1 MKKIISFVA
10 PFKELMLTFL
20 IVGFLGFNVSASH
33 FAAADMHVDFIGTG
47 PTDYTYRITLNLYKA
62 CEPGNAHLP
71 GALIWNPTT
80 LTYDTLARPD
90 LDWRSLSGC
99 GPSGSGVMTIIARD
113 TLDQLCDE
121 FKPQNSCR
129 QPASTFYPAF
139 VRHTFTRVVTLAQ
152 PCTDWVFSWEEC
164 CRNGGILNYQPNT
177 LYIDAMINNSKKAEV
192 NTPRYLIAP
201 IPYFCN
207 RSLAFFPNGPND
219 PDLDSMVSVNLR
231 PRDAGGTDLAY
242 NTTAYPYSLTDPI
255 RSDPAVPYTMDPSTG
270 TTVFKPT
277 NVGKYVLAFKTF
289 DYDKITGELMGYTSR
304 DVQVSVLGCSAPPP
318 TNDIW
323 ATAQVGCYHDT
334 VVNTVFACPGT
345 FMRFD
350 VGSTSNSGINAI
362 FAKWDVS
369 KLPGATYTTIGDGTV
384 RAVGTLSWTPGKTDV
399 GDHVISLRFVDST
412 CSNGQPLITETFYV
426 VKITVLPYV
435 EAGKDGVYCIPGG
448 AAWQMQTVSKAGMA
462 YKWTSLFGSPTS
474 PAPFMDNDTLERPS
488 VRPNVYT
495 GYQVQGSIYRGP
507 YRCSTRDSVDV
518 RIGVPLITI
527 DAGTEQTVCAN
538 KPISLKGSISP
549 LSELDFLSWSPANT
563 LDDST
568 KLNAISTPYI
578 STYFVLYAQ
587 DKNGCGYS
595 DTTRIIVD
603 GFQPL
608 IAPFASRDTV
618 CPEGSTQLF
627 ANVSQQQCGI
637 AQSSCSGG
645 VPTDKIIGTG
655 TISSTSPTPFF
666 HTAASAGERMQ
677 ILYRRDELLDA
688 GIKPGFIN
696 SISFNLPSKNSSDS
710 FYKFTIKMACTPDA
724 SLSGSSMTSYSG
736 VVDVFP
742 AQKIFTTSGW
752 NNFVFP
758 NAYYW
763 DGSSNLM
770 VEVCWSKMSGT
781 FGGTP
786 DPVYASNTS
795 FTSVKYIPSYSL
807 PLPVIGE
814 GCVLDV
820 GTPLLASTR
829 PNTRFNV
836 CVTPSLFKYSWTPT
850 SYLNQ
855 PDSANTNVDGI
866 KTDINYNVRVTA
878 TSNPNCFSDA
888 QVPITVDRSNSVTA
902 LPISPVIHCRPGYF
916 YDLDA
921 VGNGLKPLRNI
932 PCGITD
938 LLTCGSLTNQVV
950 ANPST
955 GSLIAEPLNHPF
967 NGNYTTAHT
976 QFIIPKEALRNGN
989 ITSGTIRSIA
999 FNAVSASSM
1008 DFTNLKIGMKCT
1020 DSKQFTAT
1028 LPVFETGIIP
1038 VYSSTNETINAGYGT
1053 TFTLT
1058 QAYNWDTTKNLLIDI
1073 CYAQAVAGTG
1083 PTINM
1088 YTTPGFNLM
1097 ARSHQTSGDVCSNP
1111 STEIGPTSFELLPNF
1126 QIGFCSAGDTDFTYL
1141 WTPGDYFEDSLMKE
1155 PLVYIGE
1162 DTKLFVSTRGRNG
1175 CLVKDSIMIVVPK
1188 NTRFITQDTIVC
1200 QNESIQL
1207 RSYNGTKTRWYESTE
1222 NNKYDVAKSLNCDT
1236 CERVIAKPSQNTT
1249 YYSAVTD
1256 ANGCIDTF
1264 RTILTVKPLPP
1275 VKITNKD
1282 TVIKYGKSVVLNVF
1296 GGTQYYWTPLAGL
1309 SNPNNVSPTASPLVT
1324 TTYRVVGV
1332 GMNGCRG
1339 EDTIKVTVDYKS
1351 PISVPSAFTPNGD
1364 GKNDKFR
1371 LMGVTFQTLTEFRV
1385 YNRWGQEVF
1394 STQDINDGWDG
1405 THNGKILDMGVY
1417 SYIIR
1422 VGYPDGAAET
1432 IKGDVT
1438 LIR

>member
-1 MKKIISFVA
+1 MIKLLNYFAPLKVVILSAFFV
-10 PFKELMLTFL
+10 
-20 IVGFLGFNVSASH
+20 FLGLSSQASH
-33 FAAADMHVDFIGTG
+33 YAAADMHIDYVGTG
-47 PTDYTYRITLNLYKA
+47 PTDYTYKITLNLYKA
-62 CEPGNAHLP
+62 CEPNNAGL
-71 GALIWNPTT
+71 PTT
-80 LTYDTLARPD
+80 TTLN
-90 LDWRSLSGC
+90 WRSIGGC
-99 GPSGSGVMTIIARD
+99 GPSGSTSMTSPIID
-113 TLDQLCDE
+113 TLDKLCDT
-121 FKPQNSCR
+121 FKSQNSCR
-129 QPASTFYPAF
+129 VATSTFFPAF
-139 VRHTFTRVVTLAQ
+139 VRHTFVKTVTLSV
-152 PCTDWVFSWEEC
+152 PCTDWLFSWSEC
-164 CRNGGILNYQPNT
+164 CRNAGIINLTGPGGAS
-177 LYIDAMINNSKKAEV
+177 LYVDAMINNSKKANV
-192 NTPRYLIAP
+192 NTPRYIIDP
-201 IPYFCN
+201 IPYFCQN
-207 RSLAFFPNGPND
+207 VTAFFPNAPSD
-219 PDLDSMVSVNLR
+219 PDLDSMVSVNMQ
-231 PRDAGGTDLAY
+231 PR
-242 NTTAYPYSLTDPI
+242 TAYISPIGYAGTYSLINPI
-255 RSDPAVPYTMDPSTG
+255 ASDVAVPYTVDAGTG
-270 TTVFKPT
+270 TAVFKPT
-277 NVGKYVLAFKTF
+277 VGGKFVLAFQTF
-289 DYDKITGELMGYTSR
+289 DYDRTTGELMGFTTR

-318 TNDIW
+318 TND
-323 ATAQVGCYHDT
+323 TFPKGTYVDT
-334 VVNTVFACPGT
+334 LTNTVFACPGQNL
-345 FMRFD
+345 RFD
-350 VGSTSNSGINAI
+350 VGSTSNSLINAI
-362 FAKWDVS
+362 YTKWDLS
-369 KLPGATYTTIGDGTV
+369 KLPGATYTSTGDGTA
-384 RAVGTLSWTPGKTDV
+384 RAVGTLSWTPGKGDV

-412 CSNGQPLITETFYV
+412 CSLGQPLITETFYV

-435 EAGKDGVYCIPGG
+435 VGGKDGIYCIPGG
-448 AAWQMQTVSKAGMA
+448 AAWEMQTTPNAQMR

-474 PAPFMDNDTLERPS
+474 PAPFMDNDTLERPR
-488 VRPNVYT
+488 VQPNVYT
-495 GYQVQGSIYRGP
+495 SYLVEGSIYRGP
-507 YRCSTRDSVDV
+507 YRCTTRDTVDV
-518 RIGVPLITI
+518 RIGVPLISI
-527 DAGTEQTVCAN
+527 DAGPEQTVCAN

-549 LSELDFLSWSPANT
+549 LSELDFLSWSPAST

-568 KLNAISTPYI
+568 KLNAISTPFI

-595 DTTRIIVD
+595 DTTRIVVD

-608 IAPFASRDTV
+608 IAPYASRDTV
-618 CPEGSTQLF
+618 CPEGFTQLF
-627 ANVSQQQCGI
+627 ANVSQQPCGI

-645 VPTDKIIGTG
+645 VPSDKVVGTG
-655 TISSTSPTPFF
+655 TISSLSPTPFF

-688 GIKPGFIN
+688 GIQPGFIN

-724 SLSGSSMTSYSG
+724 SLSGSTMTSYSG
-736 VVDVFP
+736 VVEVLP
-742 AQKIFTTSGW
+742 PQRIFTNSGW
-752 NNFVFP
+752 NTFVFP

-807 PLPVIGE
+807 PVPAIGE
-814 GCVLDV
+814 GCTLAT
-820 GTPLLASTR
+820 GTPLLSSTR

-850 SYLNQ
+850 SYLSQ

-878 TSNPNCFSDA
+878 TSNPNCFTDG

-902 LPISPVIHCRPGYF
+902 LPLSPVIHCRPGYF

-921 VGNGLKPLRNI
+921 VGNGLKPLRNLS
-932 PCGITD
+932 CGTTD

-955 GSLIAEPLNHPF
+955 GSIIAEPLNHPF

-989 ITSGTIRSIA
+989 ISSGTIRSIA
-999 FNAVSASSM
+999 LNAVSASSM
-1008 DFTNLKIGMKCT
+1008 DFSNLKIGMKCT
-1020 DSKQFTAT
+1020 DTKQFASTSPA
-1028 LPVFETGIIP
+1028 FETGIVP
-1038 VYSSTNETINAGYGT
+1038 VYSSTSETINAGYGT
-1053 TFTLT
+1053 NFILT

-1073 CYAQAVAGTG
+1073 CYAQATAGTG

-1097 ARSHQTSGDVCSNP
+1097 MRSHQFTGDVCASP

-1141 WTPGDYFEDSLMKE
+1141 WTPGDYFEDSMIKE

-1200 QNESIQL
+1200 QNETIQL
-1207 RSYNGTKTRWYESTE
+1207 RSYNGTKTKWYESTD
-1222 NNKYDVAKSLNCDT
+1222 NSQYDVAQSLNCDT
-1236 CERVIAKPSQNTT
+1236 CERVIAKPSKNTT

-1264 RTILTVKPLPP
+1264 KTSITVKPLPTIN
-1275 VKITNKD
+1275 ITNKD

-1296 GGTQYYWTPLAGL
+1296 GGTQYYWTPLSGL

-1339 EDTIKVTVDYKS
+1339 EDSVKVTIDYKS

-1385 YNRWGQEVF
+1385 FNRWGQEVF
-1394 STQDINDGWDG
+1394 STQNINDGWDG
-1405 THNGKILDMGVY
+1405 TFNGKLLDMGAY
-1417 SYIIR
+1417 NYIIR
-1422 VGYPDGAAET
+1422 VAYPDGAAET
-1432 IKGDVT
+1432 FKGDVT